1 MPKSLIGQVLNGD
14 FEITQNLGRGGMS
27 TIYLGRQLSVD
38 RTVAIKV
45 LEKSLLGDP
54 SFMDRFSREV
64 ITTAKLQHPHII
76 PIYSHGQHEDMP
88 YVVMA
93 YVPGGSLQDRMW
105 EEKPVFE
112 EIANLFI
119 DVCQALDHAHAQGV
133 IHRDIKPANILIDQQ
148 QNAILTDFGI
158 AHIATETQQQ
168 TGEALLG
175 TLSYIAPEMITPDN
189 DITPAVDIYS
199 LGVTLYQVLTGELPF
214 RAKTA
219 PELMWSHLN
228 ETIPLATLVQPDLPA
243 PVDAIIQKAMAKD
256 PTHRYSSAG
265 EFAADLRK
273 VIQGQSAAPGRS
285 DAEFSLT
292 GAAPLLVD
300 NLEWAIRRVIDQ
312 VVKIMRPDGGVGS
325 GFYLPGDNI
334 VTALHVVD
342 GAPGIAIR
350 FRTGERIEADVV
362 AAGAEFDLALLKL
375 RNTPTSLNADQLDGM
390 SFEQAPLDLGEALA
404 AIGHPLGL
412 DWSVTGGHF
421 NGLRQPGEDPL
432 PRFGITLET
441 ALVQVDVAINAG
453 NSGGPII
460 DGGARLV
467 GVADSIINPAIANN
481 IGFAIAGG
489 TVNRFWEAN
498 RDQTEPLLPY
508 SDGHHHPPGMT
519 HDPYTGKPIK
529 PVDPVEMPDIKG
541 PTVRCSN
548 CEQMIAADAEYC
560 NYCGKPNTQ
569 FDKPDDKTPAD
580 QRPTAIATVSCTN
593 CGYLFPDHMHHCPQ
607 CGKAC
612 R

>member
-1 MPKSLIGQVLNGD
+1 MPESLIGQVLGGD
-14 FEITQNLGRGGMS
+14 FEITRELGRGGMS
-27 TIYLGRQLSVD
+27 TIYLGQQLSVD
-38 RTVAIKV
+38 RTVAVKV

-54 SFMDRFSREV
+54 NFMERFSREV
-64 ITTAKLQHPHII
+64 ATTAKLQHPHII
-76 PIYSHGQHEDMP
+76 PIYSHGQHEGMP

-119 DVCQALDHAHAQGV
+119 DICQALDYAHEQGV
-133 IHRDIKPANILIDQQ
+133 IHRDIKPANILIDRQ

-158 AHIATETQQQ
+158 AHVATETQQQ
-168 TGEALLG
+168 TGEALIG

-189 DITPAVDIYS
+189 EIVPAVDIYA

-219 PELMWSHLN
+219 PELMWSHLH
-228 ETIPLATLVQPDLPA
+228 ETIPLATLVQPDLPPA
-243 PVDAIIQKAMAKD
+243 VDAIIHRAMAKD
-256 PTHRYSSAG
+256 PAHRYPSAG
-265 EFAADLRK
+265 EFAADLKK
-273 VIQGQSAAPGRS
+273 VIQGQAPSPALSG
-285 DAEFSLT
+285 AEFSLT
-292 GAAPLLVD
+292 GSAPQLVD
-300 NLEWAIRRVIDQ
+300 NLEWAVRRVIDQ
-312 VVKIMRPDGGVGS
+312 VVKVMRPDGGIGS
-325 GFYLPGDNI
+325 GFYLMDDN
-334 VTALHVVD
+334 VMTALHVVD
-342 GAPGIAIR
+342 GAPGIAIS

-362 AAGAEFDLALLKL
+362 AAGAEYDLALLKL
-375 RNTPTSLNADQLDGM
+375 RSTPTTLNKERLDGM
-390 SFEQAPLDLGEALA
+390 SFEQAPLDPGEALA

-432 PRFGITLET
+432 PRFGIMLET

-460 DGGARLV
+460 DAGARLV

-481 IGFAIAGG
+481 IGFAIASE
-489 TVNRFWEAN
+489 TVRGFWEAN

-508 SDGHHHPPGMT
+508 SDGHHHPAGVT

-529 PVDPVEMPDIKG
+529 PVNPVAMMDIKG

-548 CEQMIAADAEYC
+548 CEQMIAADAKYC
-560 NYCGKPNTQ
+560 PHCGKPNTRAT
-569 FDKPDDKTPAD
+569 KTKDKTPAD

-593 CGYLFPDHMHHCPQ
+593 CGYLFPEHVNHCPQ
-607 CGKAC
+607 CGKA
-612 R
+612 RR